1 MSHRDKLREYFSEM
15 VVYKDN
21 RHNNLKDLIPQS
33 FLRDWLLKRYQD
45 EDGNTDLEGLH
56 DFVKRFKPP
65 KDDWP
70 QIKARLRDGES
81 IKLLAKV
88 DIDVNL
94 RSNTVSFSLPDY
106 DVGTNETEIESQAW
120 EASRDELVRPD
131 VQWGQ
136 IELVYREPS
145 DPRKRDGKIM
155 MRRFSNFCPYTLD
168 LEYYKD
174 MRSEFTLDEWI
185 DVLLEA
191 MDYNAA
197 GYTES
202 IQKYTTLSRLLI
214 FAQNNLNMI
223 ELAPKGTGKSYMF
236 GNLSKY
242 GCCIATKMSR
252 AALFYNLASHKE
264 GPIFRHD
271 YVAIDEVQT
280 GSVNDMG
287 EMRTALKVY
296 LEDGVFK
303 ATDGALKPSKAGM
316 ILLGNIPS
324 ESMDTRAP
332 MFDYLQEV
340 FRESALIDRFK
351 GFIQG
356 WYIPRVHEDLKMNGW
371 ALNTEYFS
379 SILHMLRSDPSYD
392 RIVDELIECPDH
404 ADTRDTNAVKGMCSA
419 WLKLL
424 FPNVRNVDDILY
436 NPDMRYQ
443 FNDKCLRPAK
453 EARSII
459 RYQLGLMDPG
469 EYKNKP
475 LPNYQMIKP

>member
-1 MSHRDKLREYFSEM
+1 MSHRDKLRDYFNEM
-15 VVYKDN
+15 VVFKDN
-21 RHNNLKDLIPQS
+21 RHLNLKDLIPQS
-33 FLRDWLLKRYQD
+33 FLRDWLLKKYQD
-45 EDGNTDLEGLH
+45 EDGNTDMEGLQ

-65 KDDWP
+65 KDDWE

-81 IKLLAKV
+81 VKLLAKV
-88 DIDVNL
+88 DIEVNL
-94 RSNTVSFSLPDY
+94 RSNTVSFALPEY
-106 DVGTNETEIESQAW
+106 DVGTGETEIETHAW
-120 EASRDELVRPD
+120 DASRDELVRPD

-136 IELVYREPS
+136 IELVYRAPS
-145 DPRKRDGKIM
+145 DARKRDGKIM
-155 MRRFSNFCPYTLD
+155 MRRFANFCPYVLD

-174 MRSEFTLDEWI
+174 MRSEFTLEEWI
-185 DVLLEA
+185 DVMLEA
-191 MDYNAA
+191 MDYNAS
-197 GYTES
+197 GYTDT

-214 FAQNNLNMI
+214 FVQNNLNMI

-264 GPIFRHD
+264 GPIFRND
-271 YVAIDEVQT
+271 FVAIDEVQT
-280 GSVNDMG
+280 GTVNDKD
-287 EMRTALKVY
+287 EMRTALKTY

-303 ATDGALKPSKAGM
+303 PADGSMKSSKAGM
-316 ILLGNIPS
+316 ILLGNIPVD
-324 ESMDTRAP
+324 SMDTNAP

-340 FRESALIDRFK
+340 FRESALLDRFK

-392 RIVDELIECPDH
+392 RIVDELIEIPDH
-404 ADTRDTNAVKGMCSA
+404 ADTRDTMAVKAMCSA

-424 FPNVRNVDDILY
+424 FPNVRSADDILY
-436 NPDMRYQ
+436 NKEMSYQ
-443 FNDKCLRPAK
+443 FKDKCLRPAK
-453 EARSII
+453 EARAII
-459 RYQLGLMDPG
+459 RRQLALMDR
-469 EYKNKP
+469 EYANKP
-475 LPNYQMIKP
+475 LPDYRMVKE